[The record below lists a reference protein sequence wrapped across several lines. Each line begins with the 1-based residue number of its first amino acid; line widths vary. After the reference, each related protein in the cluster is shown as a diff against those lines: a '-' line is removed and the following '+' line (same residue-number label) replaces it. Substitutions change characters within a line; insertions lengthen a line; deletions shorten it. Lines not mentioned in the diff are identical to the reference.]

1 MGNLSNEFLI
11 PLKVV
16 NARCQHLKLSFKG
29 ILNKIESKAIQ
40 NKDENKKINSLVTW
54 DDWIYAALDC
64 YEPNWKQGLKL
75 GDCIPNHLINNLPTP
90 TGELVT
96 IGSWMLTK
104 NIYRFEDEVAN
115 ELTKSE
121 FEGKLPSFLINIPEL
136 CIYVQTDNF
145 DLMFEDSKIVG
156 VIFTLSELCHQKV
169 LVSTVFL
176 DTGITRT
183 IVLLISEDKS
193 IEDCLTDFID
203 VFHDDRAV
211 LDDSQVGDYQSLQKK
226 LINILLWFSLSKPDY
241 IPLLP
246 ENHKEKVGVQN
257 VKRTPRLFEAQKY
270 KPFIA
275 GQETSKQIK
284 LLNSQNSEYL
294 KQSTKAH
301 RKPHLRRAH
310 YHLYWY
316 GAKGSYERYDFKWIP
331 ITLVGGTVKNID

>member
-1 MGNLSNEFLI
+1 MANLSNEFLL

-29 ILNKIESKAIQ
+29 ILSKIESKAIQ
-40 NKDENKKINSLVTW
+40 NKEDNKKVISLVTW

-64 YEPNWKQGLKL
+64 YFPNWKKGLKV
-75 GDCIPNHLINNLPTP
+75 GDNIPNELLHSLPMP

-104 NIYRFEDEVAN
+104 NIYRFEDEVAK

-121 FEGKLPSFLINIPEL
+121 FQGNLPSFLINIPEL

-145 DLMFEDSKIVG
+145 ELTLEDAKIVG
-156 VIFTLSELCHQKV
+156 VIFTMSELCEQRV
-169 LVSTVFL
+169 LVSTAFL
-176 DTGITRT
+176 DTGLTRT
-183 IVLLISEDKS
+183 IVLLVNEDKS
-193 IEDCLTDFID
+193 IDDCLTDFID
-203 VFHDDRAV
+203 VFHDDRAQ
-211 LDDSQVGDYQSLQKK
+211 LDDSEIVEYQSLQRK

-246 ENHKEKVGVQN
+246 QNHNEKIGVQI

-284 LLNSQNSEYL
+284 LLNKTNTEYL
-294 KQSTKAH
+294 KQSSKAQ

-316 GAKGSYERYDFKWIP
+316 GAKGSFERYDFKWIP
-331 ITLVGGTVKNID
+331 ITLVGGTLKNLE